1 MGEEIL
7 NNFLVKST
15 PMWMSNGLW
24 SWCLLGA
31 IFRFRTR
38 DGLDVE
44 SDASRAEAEFDGSV
58 NLDDQNEYNAGF
70 SGRGLEN
77 PALELFIQFCS
88 ITVPERRRDAYIR
101 LHLG

>member
-1 MGEEIL
+1 MEGSYVSLQQWANQHGRFQAASYYKSKGMQSMGEEIL

-31 IFRFRTR
+31 IFRFRTS

-44 SDASRAEAEFDGSV
+44 SDASRAEEEFDGSV
-58 NLDDQNEYNAGF
+58 NLDDQNE
-70 SGRGLEN
+70 
-77 PALELFIQFCS
+77 
-88 ITVPERRRDAYIR
+88 
-101 LHLG
+101 